1 MSGRRF
7 GTVTV
12 LLALII
18 LFCMKGTAMSMG
30 NARRAEENYY
40 YRALEREY
48 TDAAREFLREQGFGD
63 CGVMMTRVTNED
75 GGREYTVR
83 IYHKRLQRMSPEE
96 KRILTDRLSQ
106 AEFGQDVCTFSY
118 EL

>member
-18 LFCMKGTAMSMG
+18 LFCMKGTAM
-30 NARRAEENYY
+30 RRAEENYY

-83 IYHKRLQRMSPEE
+83 IYHKRLQRMSPGE
-96 KRILTDRLSQ
+96 KRILIDRLSQ
-106 AEFGQDVCTFSY
+106 EEFGQEVCTFSY